1 MLPDTVFNRIPRDQL
16 DAQMQAIWDTSERL
30 HGDTT
35 FIEVLGNAP
44 DAARWYMDS
53 FYRDLFYSGRID
65 KKILELVRLRLANIH
80 GCAFCNRSD
89 RLAALSAGLS
99 EAEVDAIG
107 DYKNGPFDARQKSAL
122 ELADVMA
129 LTNAKGAVSKELYD
143 RLKAHFTDG
152 ELVELGMIMAVLAG
166 MAKFIFAYDLVEKED
181 YCPFVPA
188 A

>member
-1 MLPDTVFNRIPRDQL
+1 MLPETVFNRIPREQL
-16 DAQMQAIWDTSERL
+16 DPSLQPIWDTSQSL

-44 DAARWYMDS
+44 EAARWYMDS
-53 FYRDLFYSGRID
+53 FYRDLFYSERVD

-89 RLAALSAGLS
+89 RLAALSAGLR

-107 DYKNGPFDARQKSAL
+107 DYENGPFDARQKAVL

-129 LTNAKGAVSKELYD
+129 LTNAKGAVSQELYD
-143 RLKAHFTDG
+143 RLKMHFTDG
-152 ELVELGMIMAVLAG
+152 ALVEIGMIMAVLAG

-181 YCPFVPA
+181 YCPFVPGA
-188 A
+188 

>member
-1 MLPDTVFNRIPRDQL
+1 MLPETVFNRIARNQL
-16 DAQMQAIWDTSERL
+16 DPKLQAIWDTSETL

-44 DAARWYMDS
+44 QAAHWYMDS
-53 FYRDLFYSGRID
+53 FYRDLFYSGRVD
-65 KKILELVRLRLANIH
+65 RKILELVRLRLANIH

-89 RLAALSAGLS
+89 RIAAVAAGLS

-107 DYKNGPFDARQKSAL
+107 DYKNGPFDEAQKAIL

-129 LTNAKGAVSKELYD
+129 LTNAKGAVSRPLYD
-143 RLKAHFTDG
+143 RLKEHFTDG
-152 ELVELGMIMAVLAG
+152 ELVEIGMIMAVLAG

-188 A
+188 T